1 MQTPNG
7 GAYCIRA
14 WLKVISRENGLLPI
28 SFKNSKKVQK
38 STKSKPR
45 LKCTMCIINLDT
57 RSFEDSRI
65 QRKTD
70 SFQHGFFSFAE
81 KFKSTLVTSLAD
93 AR

>member
-1 MQTPNG
+1 MVC
-7 GAYCIRA
+7 YLFL
-14 WLKVISRENGLLPI
+14 LKTA
-28 SFKNSKKVQK
+28 KKYI
-38 STKSKPR
+38 TKSKPR